1 VADVEVIKQVNELIN
16 AQSDQLWEIT
26 ISLIVAEI
34 FMIAHLSTL
43 RVLTMDHKI
52 VRGALILAVICNALS
67 LAFGYF
73 SKGALIERM
82 IRLANGHEWTFPE
95 LAGTFNFLQVLAVTV
110 GLVVFVVCFYFYSRV
125 LAGALTAGEQREA

>member
-1 VADVEVIKQVNELIN
+1 VAADIEVIKQVNELIN

-26 ISLIVAEI
+26 IAIIVAEI

-43 RVLTMDHKI
+43 RVLTIDHKI

-82 IRLANGHEWTFPE
+82 IRLASGHEWRSQHWRRLLIFYRSLP
-95 LAGTFNFLQVLAVTV
+95 LPLVL
-110 GLVVFVVCFYFYSRV
+110 
-125 LAGALTAGEQREA
+125 